1 MFERKKP
8 PKTLNNR
15 DIVSMNHGCRYSTIP
30 IGSQLDGCSFLSCV
44 SRSQPLGAQATCTA
58 ASPSGFAS
66 SGMRYRPG
74 VAWWWDRGLGGG
86 PISS

>member
-8 PKTLNNR
+8 PKNTQQPRHRVNEPWMQVFNHPHR
-15 DIVSMNHGCRYSTIP
+15 VSVGWLLFFVLRF
-30 IGSQLDGCSFLSCV
+30 SF
-44 SRSQPLGAQATCTA
+44 PLGAQATCTA